1 MSRSTCVT
9 RLGKLFNLYL
19 RMYIMSPIWAG
30 VRDVMNI
37 AFSACSRLDKLA
49 IASCLKN
56 LRTSYMCT
64 TPVNAAFKFLSD
76 AMVV

>member
-9 RLGKLFNLYL
+9 RLGKLFHRYL
-19 RMYIMSPIWAG
+19 RMYITSPIWAG
-30 VRDVMNI
+30 VRAVMSI

-56 LRTSYMCT
+56 LHVYMCT
-64 TPVNAAFKFLSD
+64 TPVDEAFKFLSD
-76 AMVV
+76 AMMV